1 VKTVQVDQISPGE
14 WCRIRKLSRYQGWSD
29 MDNKNGEGVLV
40 KPLLP
45 KGSFAKT
52 GFSLKRKYTAG
63 LGERPKA

>member
-1 VKTVQVDQISPGE
+1 
-14 WCRIRKLSRYQGWSD
+14 